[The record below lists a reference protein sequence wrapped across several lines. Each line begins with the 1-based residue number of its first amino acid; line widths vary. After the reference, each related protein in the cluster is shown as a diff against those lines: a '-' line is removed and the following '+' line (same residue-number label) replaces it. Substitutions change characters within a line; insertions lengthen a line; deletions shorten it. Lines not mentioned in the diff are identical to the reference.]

1 LPPLKPPRRATRRA
15 AQRQHVRDLDRL
27 ARLAPGGAPD
37 RPIEVDTPAVVD
49 VMAEARRC
57 PLCDGPLHLV
67 QHTAE
72 TIDGERLRVAHV
84 KCASCG
90 VPRAIYFRLQAPL
103 LN

>member
-1 LPPLKPPRRATRRA
+1 LAPPKPPRRASRRL

-37 RPIEVDTPAVVD
+37 RPIEIDTPAVVD

-57 PLCDGPLHLV
+57 PLCDGPLHLRE
-67 QHTAE
+67 HTAE
-72 TIDGERLRVAHV
+72 TIAGQRLRVAHV

-90 VPRAIYFRLQAPL
+90 IAREIYFRLTAPV